1 MRLLFNVADRGDKY
15 EVISINTNEIAY
27 AGMRDDILEV
37 PSWEVY
43 ETVARNLNE
52 GKKVYIPKLLDQFLD
67 VSDLVIEE
75 LDPLDT
81 AKQTAIIKARDIIY
95 TTRINKLA
103 IAKFYRFFIL
113 SHYFADKGIFIT
125 DENRE
130 SKYLEVINSAAQ
142 LTDPEASEEMIA
154 NLEEYIN
161 LLDNLAEIKNILKDL
176 DKFIESVNE
185 ITLISMEELEARAS
199 LQGTSESP
207 VDPLST
213 KMENEFV
220 TEEEAIDAVNNLY
233 IAFADQYK

>member
-185 ITLISMEELEARAS
+185 ISLISMEELEARAS

>member
-81 AKQTAIIKARDIIY
+81 AKQTAIIKARDLIY
-95 TTRINKLA
+95 TARINKLA

-125 DENRE
+125 EENRE
-130 SKYLEVINSAAQ
+130 NKYLEIINSAAQ
-142 LTDPEASEEMIA
+142 LEDPDASEAMIA

-161 LLDNLAEIKNILKDL
+161 LLDSLSEIKNILKDL
-176 DKFIESVNE
+176 DAFIESVNE
-185 ITLISMEELEARAS
+185 VTVISMEELEARAN
-199 LQGTSESP
+199 LQGSQ
-207 VDPLST
+207 VDPLTT

-220 TEEEAIDAVNNLY
+220 TEDEAINAINSLY
-233 IAFADQYK
+233 LTFANTWR

>member
-27 AGMRDDILEV
+27 AGMRDDIFEV

-75 LDPLDT
+75 LDPLET
-81 AKQTAIIKARDIIY
+81 AKQTAIIKARDLIY

-125 DENRE
+125 EENRE
-130 SKYLEVINSAAQ
+130 NKYLEIINSAAQ
-142 LTDPEASEEMIA
+142 LEDPDASEAMIA

-161 LLDNLAEIKNILKDL
+161 LLDSLSEMKNILKDL
-176 DKFIESVNE
+176 DAFIESVNE
-185 ITLISMEELEARAS
+185 VTVISMEELEARAN
-199 LQGTSESP
+199 LQGSQ
-207 VDPLST
+207 VDPLTT

-220 TEEEAIDAVNNLY
+220 TEDEAINAINSLY
-233 IAFADQYK
+233 LTFANTWR

>member
-27 AGMRDDILEV
+27 AGMRDDIFEV

-75 LDPLDT
+75 LDPLET
-81 AKQTAIIKARDIIY
+81 AKQTAIIKARDLIY

-125 DENRE
+125 EENRE
-130 SKYLEVINSAAQ
+130 NKYLEIINSAAQ
-142 LTDPEASEEMIA
+142 LEDPDASEAIIA

-161 LLDNLAEIKNILKDL
+161 LLDSLSEMKNILKDL
-176 DKFIESVNE
+176 DAFIESVNE
-185 ITLISMEELEARAS
+185 VTVISMEELEARAN
-199 LQGTSESP
+199 LQGSQ
-207 VDPLST
+207 VDPLTT

-220 TEEEAIDAVNNLY
+220 TEDEAINAINSLY
-233 IAFADQYK
+233 LTFANTWR

>member
-52 GKKVYIPKLLDQFLD
+52 GKKVYIPKILDQFLD
-67 VSDLVIEE
+67 VSDLIIEE
-75 LDPLDT
+75 LDPLET
-81 AKQTAIIKARDIIY
+81 AKQTAIIKARDLIY

-125 DENRE
+125 EENRE
-130 SKYLEVINSAAQ
+130 NKYLEIINSAAQ
-142 LTDPEASEEMIA
+142 LEDPDASEAIIA

-161 LLDNLAEIKNILKDL
+161 LLDSLSEMKNILKDL
-176 DKFIESVNE
+176 DAFIESVNE
-185 ITLISMEELEARAS
+185 VTVISMEELEARAN
-199 LQGTSESP
+199 LQGSQ
-207 VDPLST
+207 VDPLTT

-220 TEEEAIDAVNNLY
+220 TEDEAINAINSLY
-233 IAFADQYK
+233 LTFANTWR

>member
-27 AGMRDDILEV
+27 AGMRDDIFEV

-75 LDPLDT
+75 LDPLET
-81 AKQTAIIKARDIIY
+81 AKQTAIIKARDLIY

-125 DENRE
+125 EENRE
-130 SKYLEVINSAAQ
+130 NKYLEIINSAAQ
-142 LTDPEASEEMIA
+142 LEDPDASEAMIA

-161 LLDNLAEIKNILKDL
+161 LLDSLSEIKNILKDL
-176 DKFIESVNE
+176 DAFIESVNE
-185 ITLISMEELEARAS
+185 VTVISMEELEARAN
-199 LQGTSESP
+199 LQGSQ
-207 VDPLST
+207 VDPLTT

-220 TEEEAIDAVNNLY
+220 TEDEAINAINSLY
-233 IAFADQYK
+233 LTFANTWR

>member
-27 AGMRDDILEV
+27 AGMRDDIFEV

-75 LDPLDT
+75 LDPLET
-81 AKQTAIIKARDIIY
+81 AKQTAIIKARDLIY

-113 SHYFADKGIFIT
+113 SHYPD
-125 DENRE
+125 
-130 SKYLEVINSAAQ
+130 
-142 LTDPEASEEMIA
+142 ASEAIIA

-161 LLDNLAEIKNILKDL
+161 LLDSLSEMKNILKDL
-176 DKFIESVNE
+176 DAFIESVNE
-185 ITLISMEELEARAS
+185 VTVISMEELEARAN
-199 LQGTSESP
+199 LQGSQ
-207 VDPLST
+207 VDPLTT

-220 TEEEAIDAVNNLY
+220 TEDEAINAINSLY
-233 IAFADQYK
+233 LTFANTWR